1 MGSNEDDRMNLLMM
15 LPDLIAK
22 GKGADGDLAALNQ
35 ALWSFIPF
43 NGPHGFC
50 VEELGEDF
58 VKTRAPYK
66 KENFNHIQGI
76 HACAIATIAEFS
88 SGLLLLSKVDPLQYR
103 LIMAK
108 MAVEYHYQA
117 KQDTFAVTYLTAEQ
131 IEREIIAPLREVD
144 SLLRGMMTEV
154 RDHDGNLVATAQIT
168 WQIKPWD
175 KVRTAVAG

>member
-1 MGSNEDDRMNLLMM
+1 MNVLQM

-22 GKGADGDLAALNQ
+22 ARAAAGDLDALNQ

-43 NGPHGFC
+43 NGPHGFAI
-50 VEELGEDF
+50 EELGEDF
-58 VKTRAPYK
+58 VSTRAPYK
-66 KENFNHIQGI
+66 KENYNHIQGI

-88 SGLLLLSKVDPLQYR
+88 SGLLLLSKVDPLRYR

-108 MAVEYHYQA
+108 MAIEYHYQA
-117 KQDTFAVTYLTAEQ
+117 KQDIFAVTFLTAEQ
-131 IEREIIAPLREVD
+131 IEREIVAPLRQVD
-144 SLLRGMMTEV
+144 SLLRSMETEV
-154 RDHDGNLVATAQIT
+154 RDRDGNLVASAQIT

>member
-1 MGSNEDDRMNLLMM
+1 MDILRI
-15 LPDLIAK
+15 LPELIAR
-22 GKGADGDLAALNQ
+22 GKGAAGDLDALNQ

-43 NGPHGFC
+43 NAPHGFGI
-50 VEELGEDF
+50 EELGEDF
-58 VKTRAPYK
+58 VKVRAPYK

-108 MAVEYHYQA
+108 MAVDYHYQA
-117 KQDTFAVTYLTAEQ
+117 KQDAFAVTSLTAEQ

-144 SLLRGMMTEV
+144 SLLRCMETEV
-154 RDHDGNLVATAQIT
+154 RDLAGNLIATVQIT

-175 KVRTAVAG
+175 KVRTAVAS

>member
-1 MGSNEDDRMNLLMM
+1 MNILQI

-22 GKGADGDLAALNQ
+22 ARATAGDLDALNQ
-35 ALWSFIPF
+35 ALGAFIPF
-43 NGPHGFC
+43 NAPHGFC
-50 VEELGEDF
+50 IEELGEDF

-66 KENFNHIQGI
+66 EGNFNHIQGI

-108 MAVEYHYQA
+108 MVVEYHYQA

-131 IEREIIAPLREVD
+131 IEREIVAPLREVD
-144 SLLRGMMTEV
+144 SLLRSMETEV
-154 RDHDGNLVATAQIT
+154 RDRDGNLVATAQIT

-175 KVRTAVAG
+175 KVRTAVAA